1 MLIFPPRKRGFS
13 KKVLVMYLLESK
25 SKKYCKCV
33 RNDNDISVA
42 PRSVVMTPQQA
53 LDMTAEGIPVS
64 SQMANSELFF
74 DGDENSDFVPLDRR
88 RGVDIADIY
97 NEVENIHSNFSNHFN
112 NLRSERRK
120 KSKEVS
126 NGSN

>member
-1 MLIFPPRKRGFS
+1 
-13 KKVLVMYLLESK
+13 MYLLESK
-25 SKKYCKCV
+25 SRKYCKCV
-33 RNDNDISVA
+33 RNDNDIAVA

-64 SQMANSELFF
+64 SQIANSELFF

-97 NEVENIHSNFSNHFN
+97 NEVENIHSNFSKHFN
-112 NLRSERRK
+112 HLRSERRK
-120 KSKEVS
+120 KSKEVQ